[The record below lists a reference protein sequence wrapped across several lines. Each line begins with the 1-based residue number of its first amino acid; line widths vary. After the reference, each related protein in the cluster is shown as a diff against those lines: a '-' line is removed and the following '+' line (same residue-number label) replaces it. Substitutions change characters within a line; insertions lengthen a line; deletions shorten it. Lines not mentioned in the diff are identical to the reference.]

1 MTFLSLCGFVSF
13 ALAVRIVS
21 PSDCTFIDPSTS
33 HIQLE
38 LEVDREE
45 DARFQISVVSSSGAW
60 TFDVPPT
67 PFSKGSLFYF
77 CDGQLRTDRVS
88 CDVSG
93 IERQTGTRTFLVD
106 VPLGSQSQPHTG
118 TGQQFDI
125 QVRPLLNRTVPL
137 AFVLVSAG
145 DLPRSLAQQV
155 SEKRNA
161 VEQYNTLNLARR
173 VHVSARHALRKKI
186 DFAAAF
192 APGLLEALD
201 QRNRSLILAK
211 IVTKESASGIYSF
224 DLFTGEFS
232 EFLLEEILRWQAG
245 EALVRRP
252 NSTNDLGVVLDDLDE
267 LNDFF
272 DAVTRRIVQPLAETL
287 FEEWLNGGLVS
298 CFSLSLLPLTL
309 N

>member
-1 MTFLSLCGFVSF
+1 MTIDFVSLSIVLVS
-13 ALAVRIVS
+13 ASAVRIVS
-21 PSDCTFIDPSTS
+21 PSDCTFFDPTTS

-45 DARFQISVVSSSGAW
+45 DARFQISIVGSSGAW
-60 TFDVPPT
+60 NFDVPPT
-67 PFSKGSLFYF
+67 PFANGNAVFYV
-77 CDGQLRTDRVS
+77 CDGQLRTDRFS

-93 IERQTGTRTFLVD
+93 IERQARTFVVD
-106 VPLGSQSQPHTG
+106 VPLGSQPQTG
-118 TGQQFDI
+118 TGQQFAI
-125 QVRPLLNRTVPL
+125 QVRPLMNRTVPL

-145 DLPRSLAQQV
+145 DLPRSLEQQV
-155 SEKRNA
+155 SEKQNA
-161 VEQYNTLNLARR
+161 VQQYDEFNFARR
-173 VHVSARHALRKKI
+173 VHISARHALRKKI

-211 IVTKESASGIYSF
+211 IVTKESASGVYSF
-224 DLFTGEFS
+224 DLFTSAFS
-232 EFLLEEILRWQAG
+232 EFLLEEILRWQAD

-252 NSTNDLGVVLDDLDE
+252 NSMNELGVVLDDLDE

-272 DAVTRRIVQPLAETL
+272 DAVTRRIVQPLAESL
-287 FEEWLNGGLVS
+287 FEEWLNGGQVS
-298 CFSLSLLPLTL
+298 PLFSLLPL